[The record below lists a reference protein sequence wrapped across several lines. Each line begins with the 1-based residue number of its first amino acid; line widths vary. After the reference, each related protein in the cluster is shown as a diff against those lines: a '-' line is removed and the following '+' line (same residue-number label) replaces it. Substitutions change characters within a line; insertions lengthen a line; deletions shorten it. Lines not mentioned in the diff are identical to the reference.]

1 VNTSGRGTSAVLTEQ
16 VAGGALRE
24 IIERGGGLSLPEA
37 RPSLRPVPLERI
49 VSESDLQTR
58 RPFNPDGD
66 AEDAEL
72 VESVREAGVRVPVHL
87 QDQDDGTYRIRS
99 GHRRVSAARL
109 AGLGRVSAIVWP
121 PGSDVFES
129 AVDTWLENLHRKDL
143 SPLERANMLLLL
155 MDRFDLPRSPETATR
170 LGLSKTTFYR
180 YVGLID
186 TPADV
191 RDALAKGALGVALA
205 ERIGGVE
212 APDVRANLIQAA
224 EDGVPA
230 GRIDEALSS
239 VQSGE
244 AIPEGLLGGEAPARR
259 DPGRGGEQGPREGW
273 WRNKV
278 MEFGRTLG
286 LGPADLEP
294 VARALKAR
302 RISGPH
308 ATAAALLVAAGES
321 GKKALADV
329 AAIDPRGLRAIEALY
344 KIICKPSPGADGQGA
359 LRRILGFLESRPNDT
374 KRPGGRT

>member
-1 VNTSGRGTSAVLTEQ
+1 VLTEQ

-99 GHRRVSAARL
+99 GHRRVSAARIV
-109 AGLGRVSAIVWP
+109 GLEKVSAIVWP
-121 PGSDVFES
+121 PGSDAFES

-155 MDRFDLPRSPETATR
+155 MGRFDLPRSPETATR

-180 YVGLID
+180 YLGLID

-191 RDALAKGALGVALA
+191 RDALAKGALGLALA

-212 APDVRANLIQAA
+212 APDVRASLIQAA

-244 AIPEGLLGGEAPARR
+244 VIPEGLLGGEATSRGG
-259 DPGRGGEQGPREGW
+259 PGRGGEQGPTEGW
-273 WRNKV
+273 SRNKV

-294 VARALKAR
+294 RQGIESIAFPVSCYGSCL
-302 RISGPH
+302 
-308 ATAAALLVAAGES
+308 AGRC
-321 GKKALADV
+321 
-329 AAIDPRGLRAIEALY
+329 RGLRQE
-344 KIICKPSPGADGQGA
+344 GAC
-359 LRRILGFLESRPNDT
+359 
-374 KRPGGRT
+374 

>member
-1 VNTSGRGTSAVLTEQ
+1 VLTEQ

-24 IIERGGGLSLPEA
+24 IIERGGGLALPEA
-37 RPSLRPVPLERI
+37 RPSLREVPLERI

-109 AGLGRVSAIVWP
+109 AGLRGISAIVWP
-121 PGSDVFES
+121 PRSDAFES

-143 SPLERANMLLLL
+143 FPLERANMLLLL

-180 YVGLID
+180 YLGLID

-191 RDALAKGALGVALA
+191 RDALAKGALGLALA
-205 ERIGGVE
+205 ERIGGVD
-212 APDVRANLIQAA
+212 APDVRGSLLRAV

-244 AIPEGLLGGEAPARR
+244 VIPEGLLGGEAPARR
-259 DPGRGGEQGPREGW
+259 DPGRGGGQGPREGW
-273 WRNKV
+273 SRNKV
-278 MEFGRTLG
+278 RELGRTLG
-286 LGPADLEP
+286 LDPADLEP

-302 RISGPH
+302 RISSPH

-344 KIICKPSPGADGQGA
+344 KIICKPSAGTDGQGA

-374 KRPGGRT
+374 KRPGGRA